1 MEGRSVGN
9 STLWSL
15 VSVCLVAK
23 TSLFQT
29 FEDSYA
35 WWYSGQLQKT
45 ELVTLFLEQR
55 TDNLN
60 ASSKSSLSW
69 GFLLEHHSTGGA
81 GSNWSSLRIP
91 WQLRFR
97 KLVWI
102 PLVQLLLSK
111 RLILPRTMSSAV
123 IHDVAVR
130 LQGRKTSGSP
140 QFSTAIPHD
149 KSLVWP
155 ANAIALITS
164 AIVSWSFQ
172 VQNHALY
179 NSTTKTHI
187 VISKL
192 IIVAVLEKINIM
204 PHTNIRI

>member
-1 MEGRSVGN
+1 MPPI
-9 STLWSL
+9 
-15 VSVCLVAK
+15 
-23 TSLFQT
+23 
-29 FEDSYA
+29 
-35 WWYSGQLQKT
+35 
-45 ELVTLFLEQR
+45 
-55 TDNLN
+55 
-60 ASSKSSLSW
+60 KSSLSW

-111 RLILPRTMSSAV
+111 CLILPRTMSSAV

-140 QFSTAIPHD
+140 QFSTATPHD
-149 KSLVWP
+149 KSLVWL
-155 ANAIALITS
+155 ANATALLTS
-164 AIVSWSFQ
+164 ALVPRAFQ